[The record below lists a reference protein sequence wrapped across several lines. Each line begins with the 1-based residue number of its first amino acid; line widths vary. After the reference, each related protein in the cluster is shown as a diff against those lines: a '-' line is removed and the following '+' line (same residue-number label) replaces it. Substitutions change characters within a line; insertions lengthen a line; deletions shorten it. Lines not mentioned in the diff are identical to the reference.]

1 MGTVTYLDIETKEE
15 KATRE
20 AIELVYEQHV
30 ANLKQMKKRE
40 LNRWFMIAHLMH
52 TVALTATESMKG
64 SGVSADTIYDY
75 LQTVLDDI
83 KDPQVHEA

>member
-20 AIELVYEQHV
+20 AIELVYHQHV
-30 ANLKQMKKRE
+30 ANLDHMKNQSVDK
-40 LNRWFMIAHLMH
+40 WFMIAHLMH
-52 TVALTATESMKG
+52 TTALTATESMKG
-64 SGVSADTIYDY
+64 SGVSSDTIYDF
-75 LQTVLDDI
+75 LQKVLDEI

>member
-30 ANLKQMKKRE
+30 ANLKQMKKPE

-52 TVALTATESMKG
+52 TVAFTATESMKG